1 MQPTQKELNDS
12 IDSLRSYRNRL
23 KSEII
28 SISQKLRMSQ
38 IKIEE
43 TLNKN
48 KELKQIDNAIKNL
61 IYQRDSNGLN
71 GEYMLD
77 LKSNGKLKLI
87 IYR

>member
-61 IYQRDSNGLN
+61 IYQRDSNGLS
-71 GEYMLD
+71 
-77 LKSNGKLKLI
+77 K
-87 IYR
+87 